1 MAQLVARFHGMEEVR
16 GSNPLSSTFCFPGS
30 SFRWCPGISCCVGCS
45 RDWVADVNAFSVL
58 GRQYRHRSPVFG
70 RIIGDVCRHRQPH
83 RALRRKGCG
92 YPSRLYDR
100 SPLPSQPGG
109 YRTFGVSFGAVFCCV
124 GAVVRVLKL
133 GWPGFMGG
141 QKVCLGSGFFVV
153 VPRDKSV

>member
-1 MAQLVARFHGMEEVR
+1 MGHQAYRQAQRRRQTPDSTRKQASRRVVA
-16 GSNPLSSTFCFPGS
+16 
-30 SFRWCPGISCCVGCS
+30 CS
-45 RDWVADVNAFSVL
+45 RSAPLRPPCDVPGHRSDDGPGFFVVWDAPGL
-58 GRQYRHRSPVFG
+58 GRRYQSF
-70 RIIGDVCRHRQPH
+70 
-83 RALRRKGCG
+83 L
-92 YPSRLYDR
+92 
-100 SPLPSQPGG
+100 G

>member
-1 MAQLVARFHGMEEVR
+1 MVPKALALESAGHDEEV
-16 GSNPLSSTFCFPGS
+16 
-30 SFRWCPGISCCVGCS
+30 IVGQ
-45 RDWVADVNAFSVL
+45 VL
-58 GRQYRHRSPVFG
+58 
-70 RIIGDVCRHRQPH
+70 
-83 RALRRKGCG
+83 
-92 YPSRLYDR
+92 
-100 SPLPSQPGG
+100 G

>member
-16 GSNPLSSTFCFPGS
+16 GSNPLSSTFCFPGHRS
-30 SFRWCPGISCCVGCS
+30 DGVPGFF
-45 RDWVADVNAFSVL
+45 VAWDALGTGSPMSVL
-58 GRQYRHRSPVFG
+58 FR
-70 RIIGDVCRHRQPH
+70 
-83 RALRRKGCG
+83 
-92 YPSRLYDR
+92 
-100 SPLPSQPGG
+100 G

>member
-1 MAQLVARFHGMEEVR
+1 MFLCDTLEGSHPRANVNGSPEFQGGYSQQTLAMATNRKAKARTNFGETR
-16 GSNPLSSTFCFPGS
+16 INSRSSRAFCLPES
-30 SFRWCPGISCCVGCS
+30 
-45 RDWVADVNAFSVL
+45 
-58 GRQYRHRSPVFG
+58 
-70 RIIGDVCRHRQPH
+70 
-83 RALRRKGCG
+83 
-92 YPSRLYDR
+92 SRLR
-100 SPLPSQPGG
+100 FLG

>member
-1 MAQLVARFHGMEEVR
+1 MKVVKVYNNSIVLARIH
-16 GSNPLSSTFCFPGS
+16 
-30 SFRWCPGISCCVGCS
+30 
-45 RDWVADVNAFSVL
+45 D
-58 GRQYRHRSPVFG
+58 RHV
-70 RIIGDVCRHRQPH
+70 IVM
-83 RALRRKGCG
+83 
-92 YPSRLYDR
+92 
-100 SPLPSQPGG
+100 G

>member
-1 MAQLVARFHGMEEVR
+1 MAPM
-16 GSNPLSSTFCFPGS
+16 
-30 SFRWCPGISCCVGCS
+30 SFREATASKRLLWLLTEKLKLGLTSERHESIHE
-45 RDWVADVNAFSVL
+45 VAGLFACLKV
-58 GRQYRHRSPVFG
+58 
-70 RIIGDVCRHRQPH
+70 
-83 RALRRKGCG
+83 
-92 YPSRLYDR
+92 
-100 SPLPSQPGG
+100 G

>member
-1 MAQLVARFHGMEEVR
+1 MKVVKVYNNSIVLARIH
-16 GSNPLSSTFCFPGS
+16 
-30 SFRWCPGISCCVGCS
+30 
-45 RDWVADVNAFSVL
+45 D
-58 GRQYRHRSPVFG
+58 RHV
-70 RIIGDVCRHRQPH
+70 IVIGT
-83 RALRRKGCG
+83 GCG
-92 YPSRLYDR
+92 FGKK
-100 SPLPSQPGG
+100 PGDAVDPTKVDMRFPG

>member
-1 MAQLVARFHGMEEVR
+1 MNPGNPDDPGVFRIRFAAA
-16 GSNPLSSTFCFPGS
+16 PSTP
-30 SFRWCPGISCCVGCS
+30 I
-45 RDWVADVNAFSVL
+45 L
-58 GRQYRHRSPVFG
+58 
-70 RIIGDVCRHRQPH
+70 
-83 RALRRKGCG
+83 
-92 YPSRLYDR
+92 
-100 SPLPSQPGG
+100 G

>member
-1 MAQLVARFHGMEEVR
+1 MDTEAQPTPWGLE
-16 GSNPLSSTFCFPGS
+16 PL
-30 SFRWCPGISCCVGCS
+30 IDVGEL
-45 RDWVADVNAFSVL
+45 ATYL
-58 GRQYRHRSPVFG
+58 
-70 RIIGDVCRHRQPH
+70 
-83 RALRRKGCG
+83 
-92 YPSRLYDR
+92 
-100 SPLPSQPGG
+100 G

>member
-1 MAQLVARFHGMEEVR
+1 MRADLDKIIVALCGANPRDTFCPVVEVR
-16 GSNPLSSTFCFPGS
+16 TKRGWN
-30 SFRWCPGISCCVGCS
+30 R
-45 RDWVADVNAFSVL
+45 
-58 GRQYRHRSPVFG
+58 
-70 RIIGDVCRHRQPH
+70 
-83 RALRRKGCG
+83 
-92 YPSRLYDR
+92 
-100 SPLPSQPGG
+100 G

>member
-1 MAQLVARFHGMEEVR
+1 MRLTENYEHSFMTGWSELKSRY
-16 GSNPLSSTFCFPGS
+16 GSEL
-30 SFRWCPGISCCVGCS
+30 
-45 RDWVADVNAFSVL
+45 A
-58 GRQYRHRSPVFG
+58 
-70 RIIGDVCRHRQPH
+70 
-83 RALRRKGCG
+83 
-92 YPSRLYDR
+92 
-100 SPLPSQPGG
+100 G

>member
-1 MAQLVARFHGMEEVR
+1 MVGPGQIELG
-16 GSNPLSSTFCFPGS
+16 GSN
-30 SFRWCPGISCCVGCS
+30 R
-45 RDWVADVNAFSVL
+45 AD
-58 GRQYRHRSPVFG
+58 SP
-70 RIIGDVCRHRQPH
+70 
-83 RALRRKGCG
+83 
-92 YPSRLYDR
+92 
-100 SPLPSQPGG
+100 G

>member
-1 MAQLVARFHGMEEVR
+1 MRVIVGQ
-16 GSNPLSSTFCFPGS
+16 
-30 SFRWCPGISCCVGCS
+30 ISVSG
-45 RDWVADVNAFSVL
+45 VIL
-58 GRQYRHRSPVFG
+58 
-70 RIIGDVCRHRQPH
+70 
-83 RALRRKGCG
+83 
-92 YPSRLYDR
+92 
-100 SPLPSQPGG
+100 G

>member
-1 MAQLVARFHGMEEVR
+1 MNPGNPNDPGVFRIRF
-16 GSNPLSSTFCFPGS
+16 
-30 SFRWCPGISCCVGCS
+30 
-45 RDWVADVNAFSVL
+45 A
-58 GRQYRHRSPVFG
+58 
-70 RIIGDVCRHRQPH
+70 
-83 RALRRKGCG
+83 
-92 YPSRLYDR
+92 
-100 SPLPSQPGG
+100 G

>member
-1 MAQLVARFHGMEEVR
+1 MLDYQTWL
-16 GSNPLSSTFCFPGS
+16 NLPPLILFVKSHIT
-30 SFRWCPGISCCVGCS
+30 
-45 RDWVADVNAFSVL
+45 
-58 GRQYRHRSPVFG
+58 
-70 RIIGDVCRHRQPH
+70 
-83 RALRRKGCG
+83 
-92 YPSRLYDR
+92 
-100 SPLPSQPGG
+100 G

>member
-1 MAQLVARFHGMEEVR
+1 MGLIADYQRRSGATDIDEEELFARAG
-16 GSNPLSSTFCFPGS
+16 
-30 SFRWCPGISCCVGCS
+30 
-45 RDWVADVNAFSVL
+45 
-58 GRQYRHRSPVFG
+58 Q
-70 RIIGDVCRHRQPH
+70 GDEDALA
-83 RALRRKGCG
+83 ALRR
-92 YPSRLYDR
+92 YW
-100 SPLPSQPGG
+100 G

>member
-1 MAQLVARFHGMEEVR
+1 MRNTPCEAASLWFYQ
-16 GSNPLSSTFCFPGS
+16 
-30 SFRWCPGISCCVGCS
+30 
-45 RDWVADVNAFSVL
+45 DVV
-58 GRQYRHRSPVFG
+58 QVW
-70 RIIGDVCRHRQPH
+70 
-83 RALRRKGCG
+83 
-92 YPSRLYDR
+92 
-100 SPLPSQPGG
+100 G

>member
-1 MAQLVARFHGMEEVR
+1 MAAIPQVPNTYR
-16 GSNPLSSTFCFPGS
+16 
-30 SFRWCPGISCCVGCS
+30 CVDEQECEA
-45 RDWVADVNAFSVL
+45 W
-58 GRQYRHRSPVFG
+58 
-70 RIIGDVCRHRQPH
+70 
-83 RALRRKGCG
+83 
-92 YPSRLYDR
+92 
-100 SPLPSQPGG
+100 G

>member
-1 MAQLVARFHGMEEVR
+1 MKVVKVYNNSIVLARIH
-16 GSNPLSSTFCFPGS
+16 
-30 SFRWCPGISCCVGCS
+30 
-45 RDWVADVNAFSVL
+45 
-58 GRQYRHRSPVFG
+58 
-70 RIIGDVCRHRQPH
+70 
-83 RALRRKGCG
+83 
-92 YPSRLYDR
+92 DR
-100 SPLPSQPGG
+100 G

>member
-1 MAQLVARFHGMEEVR
+1 MKDAKLKPSTTISQQVALLRSRGMVIDEPLAR
-16 GSNPLSSTFCFPGS
+16 QWLSNVSYYRLS
-30 SFRWCPGISCCVGCS
+30 
-45 RDWVADVNAFSVL
+45 A
-58 GRQYRHRSPVFG
+58 
-70 RIIGDVCRHRQPH
+70 
-83 RALRRKGCG
+83 
-92 YPSRLYDR
+92 
-100 SPLPSQPGG
+100 G

>member
-1 MAQLVARFHGMEEVR
+1 MFATRI
-16 GSNPLSSTFCFPGS
+16 PGS
-30 SFRWCPGISCCVGCS
+30 SFCLIET
-45 RDWVADVNAFSVL
+45 
-58 GRQYRHRSPVFG
+58 Q
-70 RIIGDVCRHRQPH
+70 
-83 RALRRKGCG
+83 RRKW
-92 YPSRLYDR
+92 
-100 SPLPSQPGG
+100 G